1 MKTQLPLKLEGINK
15 YHVGLV
21 TNDKINQLIDYLAE
35 LTEVVE
41 GKREAEH
48 YASLPNLA
56 LTLKEMLLGEIKEN
70 QELDSWNV
78 PVVSVETVEAIINR
92 LLP

>member
-48 YASLPNLA
+48 YLNHHSP
-56 LTLKEMLLGEIKEN
+56 
-70 QELDSWNV
+70 
-78 PVVSVETVEAIINR
+78 
-92 LLP
+92 